1 MEGGGRPE
9 STIVFLSRAR
19 ALETGA
25 LDFWKTKVW
34 KSLARSDESAFDPP
48 FPHLDLLL
56 RPRFPPRDRLAR
68 QRARRTT
75 DTTLNIRSRVEARRG
90 RSVRRARSRGT
101 GRSAAALA
109 RDGDARGA
117 IAMAAEAPPVGG
129 GASQRDDA
137 KATMTG
143 TTMHP
148 RALAHVGASA
158 FDRGSAPARTRAR
171 VATRR
176 AGRSRPRAS
185 RVPLARA
192 PPRASRVL
200 ARPSRRAV
208 PTTRS
213 APPGTSPI
221 GTRRSRSRVRRA
233 IDRPDPT
240 SGVAFSPNHP
250 CPPR

>member
-1 MEGGGRPE
+1 M
-9 STIVFLSRAR
+9 
-19 ALETGA
+19 ETGA

-34 KSLARSDESAFDPP
+34 NGSLARSDESAFDPP
-48 FPHLDLLL
+48 FPHPSLLL
-56 RPRFPPRDRLAR
+56 RPRFLTLRATASRANAR
-68 QRARRTT
+68 VARP
-75 DTTLNIRSRVEARRG
+75 TTLNIRSRVEARRG

-143 TTMHP
+143 TMHP

-176 AGRSRPRAS
+176 AGRSRPRAP

-250 CPPR
+250 SPPR